1 MPALPKVQH
10 AQGLSASASADVPL
24 PWLLPKSAAPSQ
36 SHDSD
41 SSPMMVDFFFFFFF
55 GNVLIFCLCFF
66 ASLTPSL
73 FCSFSLPSVLSS
85 VPWSLLPI
93 SCPTLLPRLLQQ
105 PEFTDREG
113 TAECCSSHRNAPYQP
128 STGTLIIPILFPSC
142 QLTNCLHDDL
152 YSSPYPEGEIC
163 SLLMHIHPSLQD
175 FSARTQPSWHMT
187 RCDFCAV
194 TSACPLP
201 SPIRVRSTLV
211 PLTPTTAT

>member
-1 MPALPKVQH
+1 MKTSPAQSDPTFTASAQPP
-10 AQGLSASASADVPL
+10 AQGQQGHPG
-24 PWLLPKSAAPSQ
+24 PGAPA
-36 SHDSD
+36 
-41 SSPMMVDFFFFFFF
+41 V
-55 GNVLIFCLCFF
+55 
-66 ASLTPSL
+66 T
-73 FCSFSLPSVLSS
+73 
-85 VPWSLLPI
+85 
-93 SCPTLLPRLLQQ
+93 LLQQ

-113 TAECCSSHRNAPYQP
+113 TAECCSSHRNSPYQP
-128 STGTLIIPILFPSC
+128 SIGTLIIPIFFPSC

-175 FSARTQPSWHMT
+175 FSAQTQPSWHMT